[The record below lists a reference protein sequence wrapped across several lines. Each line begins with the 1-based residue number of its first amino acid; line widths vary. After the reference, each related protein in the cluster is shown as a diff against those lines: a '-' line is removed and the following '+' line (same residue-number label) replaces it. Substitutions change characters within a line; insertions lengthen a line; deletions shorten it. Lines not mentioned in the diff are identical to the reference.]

1 MNKIKFYRANFIFK
15 SIDVIYAEQETGSFV
30 IVDGQREKRHTDRQA
45 YFTSFQEAKD
55 ALVLY
60 WKERVVAAEHML
72 NSWVG
77 NLETCQELK
86 E

>member
-1 MNKIKFYRANFIFK
+1 MSKIKFYRANFTFI

-30 IVDGQREKRHTDRQA
+30 IVDGRREKRYTDRQA

-55 ALVLY
+55 ALCLY
-60 WKERVVAAEHML
+60 WQGRVVAAEHQL
-72 NSWVG
+72 NHCVG
-77 NLETCQELK
+77 NLETCQALK